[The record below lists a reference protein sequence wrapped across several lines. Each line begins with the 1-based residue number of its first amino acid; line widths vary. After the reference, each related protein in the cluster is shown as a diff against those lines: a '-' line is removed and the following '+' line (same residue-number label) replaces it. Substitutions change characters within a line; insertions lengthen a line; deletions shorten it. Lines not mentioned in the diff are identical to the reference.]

1 MEPERR
7 EKGDLLLALLLASAG
22 ALSLGLG
29 LATLFAGPLRARSGG
44 LLALALPWLGAVFYG
59 PLALLAAR
67 SPRSPWISRATG
79 LFVFAHA
86 SLVAESLIARA
97 LCWGCLAVAGLAFAA
112 GGTQAFRSRP
122 DRLTVAS
129 GLLFGAAAAFFSPF
143 DRVDDWLTR
152 TLWPARVLEQLPSMV
167 DRAEISRC
175 EHPSSVRVFL
185 YEKDCES

>member
-7 EKGDLLLALLLASAG
+7 ERGGILLAILLAVAA
-22 ALSLGLG
+22 ALSFGLG
-29 LATLFAGPLRARSGG
+29 LISLFAGPLRARSGG
-44 LLALALPWLGAVFYG
+44 LLALALPWLGALFYG
-59 PLALLAAR
+59 LLALLAVR
-67 SPRSPWISRATG
+67 SPRSPWVSRATG

-86 SLVAESLIARA
+86 SLVTESLLART
-97 LCWGCLAVAGLAFAA
+97 LCPGCLGVAGLAFAA
-112 GGTQAFRSRP
+112 GGVQAFRSPP
-122 DRLTVAS
+122 DRLTAAS

-152 TLWPARVLEQLPSMV
+152 TLWPARVLDQVPAMV
-167 DRAEISRC
+167 DRAEISGC